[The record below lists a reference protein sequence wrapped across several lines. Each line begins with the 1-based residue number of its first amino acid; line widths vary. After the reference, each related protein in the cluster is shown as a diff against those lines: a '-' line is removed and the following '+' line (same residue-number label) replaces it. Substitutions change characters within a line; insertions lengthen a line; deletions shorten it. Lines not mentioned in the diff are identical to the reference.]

1 MDRIQEHLDD
11 FHTHLIENGYSPTA
25 SKNYRFRA
33 STFLRRCPEALE
45 AGESEAREIVEG
57 YIAELPRNT
66 ASTIPAA
73 AVRRWWAFR
82 FRKPYRDRIVPSAL
96 EAGEAI
102 KAELAEFEA
111 YLAAHGDIKAET
123 IRNRVASVKL
133 FLCATFPDGS
143 FERRAITLKDV
154 VDYHTAAATAEGA
167 TMRALQSSDLRSY
180 IRFLRWNGIDD
191 IPLDAVS
198 LSGPTRRSRTVPGR
212 LSEEEYEALL
222 ASCDT
227 GTERGARDVAMALC
241 MGNLG
246 MRACDVARLT
256 LDDVAWAAGTITV
269 RDSKSKTARVL
280 PLDRRTGT
288 AIERYVLMRGKRDDT
303 RSLFLNT
310 AGSPIRSCQV
320 QTAMSL
326 AAGRA
331 GIEAYHGTHGL
342 RRMVATNMAN
352 AGVDAKTIA
361 DVLGHE
367 RIDTTMGY
375 VKVSL
380 PNLRKAAAHW
390 PGEAES

>member
-1 MDRIQEHLDD
+1 MEKIQEHLGY
-11 FHTHLIENGYSPTA
+11 FHAHLLENGYSESA

-33 STFLRRCPEALE
+33 STFLKQRPEALD
-45 AGESEAREIVEG
+45 AGESDAREIVED
-57 YIAELPRNT
+57 YISGLPSNT

-82 FRKPYRDRIVPSAL
+82 FGKPYRDRIVPSKI
-96 EAGEAI
+96 EASESIA
-102 KAELAEFEA
+102 AELAEFER
-111 YLAAHGDIKAET
+111 YLVAHANIKPVT
-123 IRNRVASVKL
+123 IRNRVAALKL
-133 FLCATFPDGS
+133 FLCATFPDGD
-143 FERRAITLKDV
+143 FERRAITLQDV
-154 VDYHTAAATAEGA
+154 VGYHTSTATGEGPS
-167 TMRALQSSDLRSY
+167 MRALQGSDLRSY
-180 IRFLRWNGIDD
+180 IRFLRWEGVDD

-198 LSGPTRRSRTVPGR
+198 LSGPTRRDHTIPGR
-212 LSEEEYEALL
+212 LDEGDYEALL

-227 GTERGARDVAMALC
+227 GTERGARDVAMTLC

-246 MRACDVARLT
+246 LRACDVARLT
-256 LDDVAWAAGTITV
+256 VDDIAWADGTVTV
-269 RDSKSKTARVL
+269 HDSKSKTARVL
-280 PLDRRTGT
+280 PLDERTGS
-288 AIERYVLMRGKRDDT
+288 AIESYAVMRGKSAST
-303 RSLFLNT
+303 RALFLNT
-310 AGSPIRSCQV
+310 AGSPIESCQV

-342 RRMVATNMAN
+342 RRMVATNMVN

-375 VKVSL
+375 MKVSL

-390 PGEAES
+390 PREARS